1 MAAKKII
8 VLNQT
13 QIRQKVDRMTFQI
26 FEENLEEKELV
37 IAGIVGRGYTL
48 AKRVKEKLEKIS
60 PIKVTLMQVT
70 LDKETTYL
78 KGSTDIPIE
87 KAANKVVIIADD
99 VLNSGRTLAYGLGVF
114 LSIPL
119 KKLQTMV
126 LIDRSHRIFPVST
139 DFTGLKLATILKEHV
154 DVILDEPGQ
163 EDAVFLR

>member
-1 MAAKKII
+1 MATRKIT
-8 VLNQT
+8 VLNET

-26 FEENLEEKELV
+26 YEENLEENELV

-60 PIKVTLMQVT
+60 SIKVQLIMIT
-70 LDKETTYL
+70 LDKGNTYSEA
-78 KGSTDIPIE
+78 KTDIPIE
-87 KAANKVVIIADD
+87 TAKDKVVIIVDD

-139 DFTGLKLATILKEHV
+139 DFTGLKLATILKEHI
-154 DVILDEPGQ
+154 DVVLDQPGH
-163 EDAVFLR
+163 EDAVYLR

>member
-13 QIRQKVDRMTFQI
+13 QIRQKLDRMTFQI

-37 IAGIVGRGYTL
+37 IAGIIGRGYTL
-48 AKRVKEKLEKIS
+48 AKRVKEKLESIS
-60 PIKVTLMQVT
+60 PIKVILMKVT
-70 LDKETTYL
+70 LDKDNTYL
-78 KGSTDIPIE
+78 KASTDIPIE
-87 KAANKVVIIADD
+87 TATNKVVIIADD

-154 DVILDEPGQ
+154 DVVLDEPGQ